1 MCAGKTC
8 CPLFTKGLEELS
20 AKYYSVC
27 DDMKV
32 QIILFFSVTY
42 RPLPLL
48 QVKKTEDFDI

>member
-1 MCAGKTC
+1 MCAVKTC